1 MNEAYIHKMKNLLT
15 IPLLL
20 LMSGVIAQKR
30 TFLVV
35 GTYTSGTSEG
45 VHVFNF
51 NTGTGEAK
59 LLNVAKVANPSFL
72 AISPNEKNVFAVSEV
87 ANERSK
93 GGRIV
98 SFSFDQST
106 GKLSKINEQA
116 SQGNNPCYVT
126 TDKTG
131 KWVITGN
138 YSSGTLAVL
147 PAAAGGRL
155 DSAVTSI
162 AHTGSSVNSD
172 RQNDPHVHAT
182 VLSPDEKYLYVP
194 DLGIDKIMVYRFN
207 KKNGSLM
214 PAATPFVMTRPGSGP
229 RHFTFHPN
237 KKFAYLVEE
246 LTGGVSAYRYNK
258 KTGDLSLIQNN
269 STLEPDF
276 MGYPGSADI
285 HVSPDGKF
293 LYASN
298 RGESNS
304 IAIFSIN
311 KSGGLTAVG
320 HQPVL
325 GKTPRNFNFDPT
337 GNFLLVANQDSD
349 EIVLFNV
356 NKDTGL
362 LQDSGKR
369 VKLGK
374 PVCIKWITAN

>member
-1 MNEAYIHKMKNLLT
+1 MALVLLASN
-15 IPLLL
+15 I
-20 LMSGVIAQKR
+20 VAQKR
-30 TFLVV
+30 TFLLA

-45 VHVFNF
+45 VHVYDF
-51 NTGTGEAK
+51 NTGTGETK
-59 LLNVAKVANPSFL
+59 LLDVAKVSNPSFL
-72 AISPNEKNVFAVSEV
+72 AISPNEKNVFAVSEI

-93 GGRIV
+93 GGKIV

-126 TDKTG
+126 VDKTG

-147 PAAAGGRL
+147 PAAASGRL
-155 DSAVTSI
+155 DAAVTSI
-162 AHTGSSVNSD
+162 AHEGSSVNVD

-246 LTGGVSAYRYNK
+246 LTGGVSAYQYNK
-258 KTGDLSLIQNN
+258 KNGDLSLIQNI
-269 STLEPDF
+269 STLQPDF

-304 IAIFSIN
+304 IAIFSID
-311 KSGGLTAVG
+311 KWGGLTAVG
-320 HQPVL
+320 HQTVL

-337 GNFLLVANQDSD
+337 GNWLLVANQDSD
-349 EIVLFNV
+349 AIVIFKI
-356 NKDTGL
+356 NKETGL
-362 LQDSGKR
+362 LQNSNNSI
-369 VKLGK
+369 KLSK
-374 PVCIKWITAN
+374 PVCIKWITTD